1 MMIWS
6 KDLYKIIN
14 QKHISE
20 IISSDFFVTDY
31 KHRFVG
37 LKWVQGVDVCPA
49 VSFVSSPLITEFML
63 TKQII
68 FLTGKK
74 IYYDNEF
81 SARLTH
87 YAVGERL
94 DGEFDLESAA
104 TLYAIFL

>member
-1 MMIWS
+1 MIMN
-6 KDLYKIIN
+6 KTFYNTIN

-20 IISSDFFVTDY
+20 IRNSDFFVTDY

-37 LKWVQGVDVCPA
+37 LKWEQGDVCPA
-49 VSFVSSPLITEFML
+49 VSFVSSPLIAEFVL

-68 FLTGKK
+68 FMTGKK

-87 YAVGERL
+87 YAVGELL
-94 DGEFDLESAA
+94 DGEIDLEAAA